1 MGGASA
7 LESSKESG
15 RRMTLDRLSILDVW
29 TALGGGELRHGRG
42 RAFWRDGDG
51 YSISLNADK
60 GAWYDFRDNRGGGL
74 LALVEQALNCDR
86 SQAIDWLQAN
96 CGLDERKLTPAQRRE
111 RAELL
116 RRADEL
122 GQRFADFYRGLS
134 LAAHRLAVL
143 NEALI
148 IAGADGPEILASHH
162 RAAYLL
168 ERATADDIARLW
180 RNSPE
185 ERDAIESIG
194 RADREQSDAI
204 TNALVRALS
213 ELQETVAA

>member
-1 MGGASA
+1 
-7 LESSKESG
+7 
-15 RRMTLDRLSILDVW
+15 MTLDGLSILEVW

-51 YSISLNADK
+51 YSISLNAEK

-86 SQAIDWLQAN
+86 SQAIDWLQQH
-96 CGLDERKLTPAQRRE
+96 CGLDERNMSPAKRRE

-122 GQRFADFYRGLS
+122 GQRFADFYRGLL
-134 LAAHRLAVL
+134 LASHRLAAL

-148 IAGADGPEILASHH
+148 LSGVDGPEILGSHH
-162 RAAYLL
+162 RAAQIL
-168 ERATADDIARLW
+168 ERATPDDIARLW

-185 ERDAIESIG
+185 ERDAIEAIG
-194 RADREQSDAI
+194 RTDRENAEAI
-204 TNALVRALS
+204 THALIRALS
-213 ELQETVAA
+213 TLQETVAA